1 MLTELTGI
9 TGLTLRV
16 SGLALLISAL
26 IGVPLGAA
34 LGLRRFLGRRL
45 LTTLIYTGMGLPP
58 VVVGLGVYMLFSR
71 SGPLGGL
78 GWLFTP
84 AAMVVAQVIIAS
96 PLVIGLTMAAIES
109 LDPELRMQI
118 RSLGATPTQE
128 LRGLLLEARLGVMA
142 ALVAGFGG
150 IISEVGAAMLV
161 GGNIEGKTRVLST
174 AIVLETRQGHFGLGL
189 ALGGLLLVLAFG
201 VNALLLRLQAPLERG
216 R

>member
-1 MLTELTGI
+1 MLTELIGI

-78 GWLFTP
+78 GWLFAP

-118 RSLGATPTQE
+118 RSLGATPAQE
-128 LRGLLLEARLGVMA
+128 VCGLLLEARLGVMA